1 MLPLTKGADRC
12 VEPTSSRE
20 RCSATCR
27 SRSGCRRTIRCG
39 RFAGSPTARSSAS
52 RRGSARLYV
61 KFGRPSIPPEKLLR
75 ALLLQALYTIRSE
88 RQLIEQIEYNLLF
101 RWFVGLGMD
110 DAVWAPT
117 TFTKNRDR
125 LLDGD
130 IAAAFFD
137 AVLIHA
143 DTERLLSDEHF
154 TVDGTLLEAWASQKS
169 FRPRDQDPPAN
180 GGGNPDREFPWPAAD
195 ERDASVHDGSR
206 RAAVQESARPR
217 SPSRLLGPCADG
229 ASVGTDCADDGDAGR
244 RLRRTRCSG
253 RDGRAHPGTPADHG
267 GRRQRLRHARL
278 VAGLRAMHV
287 TPHVAQHTTGRR
299 SAIDART
306 TRHPGYAIS
315 QQKRKL
321 VEQGFG
327 WMKTIGGLRKLRHR
341 SGALVEWIF
350 TFTAAAYNIVRLR
363 RLLEEH
369 CMRLAPAARDSAS
382 RANPATRVTHAPAE
396 NVTMELTISAAC

>member
-1 MLPLTKGADRC
+1 MRGADEQPGSMFSY
-12 VEPTSSRE
+12 VSLEE
-20 RCSATCR
+20 RVPADHPLR
-27 SRSGCRRTIRCG
+27 AIRRITDRALERLSP
-39 RFAGSPTARSSAS
+39 RFGT
-52 RRGSARLYV
+52 LYV
-61 KFGRPSIPPEKLLR
+61 QFGRPSIPPEKLLR

-88 RQLIEQIEYNLLF
+88 RQLIEQIDYNLLF

-125 LLDGD
+125 LLAGD

-143 DTERLLSDEHF
+143 DSARLLSDEHF
-154 TVDGTLLEAWASQKS
+154 TVDGTLLEAWASHKS
-169 FRPRDQDPPAN
+169 FRPRGDDPPTD
-180 GGGNPDREFPWPAAD
+180 GGGNPTVNFHGQRRRNATHRSTTDPDARLYKKAQGREAHLGYLGHVLMEHRSGLIVKATVTLAD
-195 ERDASVHDGSR
+195 GHGERDAALVMLEGIPGQQR
-206 RAAVQESARPR
+206 ITVAADKGYDTRDFVAE
-217 SPSRLLGPCADG
+217 
-229 ASVGTDCADDGDAGR
+229 
-244 RLRRTRCSG
+244 LRG
-253 RDGRAHPGTPADHG
+253 
-267 GRRQRLRHARL
+267 
-278 VAGLRAMHV
+278 MHV

-299 SAIDART
+299 SAIDGRT

-341 SGALVEWIF
+341 GGALVTWVF

-363 RLLEEH
+363 RLLES
-369 CMRLAPAARDSAS
+369 PA
-382 RANPATRVTHAPAE
+382 
-396 NVTMELTISAAC
+396 

>member
-1 MLPLTKGADRC
+1 MRGADEQPGSMFSYVSLEAR
-12 VEPTSSRE
+12 VPADHPLRAIRRITDRALE
-20 RCSATCR
+20 RLSP
-27 SRSGCRRTIRCG
+27 
-39 RFAGSPTARSSAS
+39 RFGT
-52 RRGSARLYV
+52 LYIN
-61 KFGRPSIPPEKLLR
+61 FGRPSIPPEKLLR

-88 RQLIEQIEYNLLF
+88 RQLMEQIDYNLLF

-125 LLDGD
+125 LLAGD

-143 DTERLLSDEHF
+143 DSARLMSDEHF
-154 TVDGTLLEAWASQKS
+154 TVDGTLLEAWASHKS
-169 FRPRDQDPPAN
+169 FRPRGDEPPPD
-180 GGGNPDREFPWPAAD
+180 GGGNPTVNFHGQRRRNATHRSTTDPDARLYKKAQGREAHLGYLGHVLMEHRSGLIVRATVTPAD
-195 ERDASVHDGSR
+195 GYGERDAALVMLESIPGQHRITV
-206 RAAVQESARPR
+206 AADK
-217 SPSRLLGPCADG
+217 GYD
-229 ASVGTDCADDGDAGR
+229 
-244 RLRRTRCSG
+244 TR
-253 RDGRAHPGTPADHG
+253 DFIAE
-267 GRRQRLRHARL
+267 
-278 VAGLRAMHV
+278 VRAMQV
-287 TPHVAQHTTGRR
+287 TPHIAQHTTRRR

-341 SGALVEWIF
+341 GGALVTWIF

-363 RLLEEH
+363 RLLE
-369 CMRLAPAARDSAS
+369 
-382 RANPATRVTHAPAE
+382 ATA
-396 NVTMELTISAAC
+396 

>member
-1 MLPLTKGADRC
+1 MRGADEQPGSMFSYVSLEAR
-12 VEPTSSRE
+12 VPKDHPLRAIRRITDRALE
-20 RCSATCR
+20 RLSP
-27 SRSGCRRTIRCG
+27 
-39 RFAGSPTARSSAS
+39 RFGT
-52 RRGSARLYV
+52 LYI

-88 RQLIEQIEYNLLF
+88 RQLIEQIDYNLLF

-125 LLDGD
+125 LLAGE

-143 DTERLLSDEHF
+143 DSARLLSDEHF
-154 TVDGTLLEAWASQKS
+154 TVDGTLLEAWASHKS
-169 FRPRDQDPPAN
+169 FRPRGDDDPPTE
-180 GGGNPDREFPWPAAD
+180 GGGNPTVNFHGQRRRNATHRSTTDPDARLYKKAQGREAHLGYLGHVVMEHRSGLIVKATVTPAD
-195 ERDASVHDGSR
+195 GHGERDAALGMIEDLPGEHRLTV
-206 RAAVQESARPR
+206 AADK
-217 SPSRLLGPCADG
+217 GYD
-229 ASVGTDCADDGDAGR
+229 
-244 RLRRTRCSG
+244 TR
-253 RDGRAHPGTPADHG
+253 DFVAE
-267 GRRQRLRHARL
+267 LRH
-278 VAGLRAMHV
+278 MHV
-287 TPHVAQHTTGRR
+287 TPHIAQHTTGRR
-299 SAIDART
+299 SAIDGRT

-341 SGALVEWIF
+341 GGPLVTWIF

-363 RLLEEH
+363 RLLE
-369 CMRLAPAARDSAS
+369 
-382 RANPATRVTHAPAE
+382 ATA
-396 NVTMELTISAAC
+396 